1 MNNSIILLEMRKKK
15 TMHVLHLLLSL
26 ISGGLWLI
34 VWIICGLSNHF
45 YNKGLDEKIDRIVL
59 MEASGDK

>member
-1 MNNSIILLEMRKKK
+1 MNNSIILLEMRKKN

-34 VWIICGLSNHF
+34 VWIICGVSNHF
-45 YNKGLDEKIDRIVL
+45 HNKGLDEKIDRIVL
-59 MEASGDK
+59 MESLQ